1 MFIGHFAT
9 AFLLARLF
17 PHVPVLIPFVAVSFP
32 DLVWPLLI
40 LTGIE
45 KVKVNPDSPLQK
57 YLVFEKYP
65 YSHSL
70 IFTNF
75 VALTVGLALA
85 LILDNPL
92 VALVFT
98 VGSASHWILDSVV
111 HLPDLPVLGFDR
123 RDRKVGLGLWRNG
136 PLAFVLEFIF
146 YAVITIA
153 VLPGRLISGALLLGM
168 VFHLVNAN
176 SFFGFTRKNPFRT
189 PASYALITL
198 IGFALFIFFASKIKR
213 ELKWQNS

>member
-1 MFIGHFAT
+1 MFIGHFAI
-9 AFLLARLF
+9 AYLLARLF
-17 PHVPVLIPFVAVSFP
+17 PQVPFLIPLVAVSFP

-40 LTGIE
+40 FSGIE

-57 YLVFEKYP
+57 YLIFEKYP

-75 VALTVGLALA
+75 MALTAGLALA
-85 LILDNPL
+85 LILRNPL

-98 VGSASHWILDSVV
+98 VGSASHWILDSIV
-111 HLPDLPVLGFDR
+111 HLPDLPILGFGR

-146 YAVITIA
+146 YAVVTIA
-153 VLPGRLISGALLLGM
+153 VLPRRLVSGALLLGSI
-168 VFHLVNAN
+168 FHLVNAN
-176 SFFGFTRKNPFRT
+176 SFFGFTRKNAFST

-198 IGFALFIFFASKIKR
+198 IGFALFIFFASRRRGI
-213 ELKWQNS
+213 E

>member
-1 MFIGHFAT
+1 MFIGHFAI

-17 PHVPVLIPFVAVSFP
+17 PQVPVLIPLIAVSFP

-40 LTGIE
+40 FAGIE
-45 KVKVNPDSPLQK
+45 KVKVNPDSALQK
-57 YLVFEKYP
+57 YLFFEKYP

-75 VALTVGLALA
+75 MALSVGLALA
-85 LILDNPL
+85 LILGNPL
-92 VALVFT
+92 VALIFT
-98 VGSASHWILDSVV
+98 VGSASHWVLDSVV
-111 HLPDLPVLGFDR
+111 HLPDLPVLGFGR

-146 YAVITIA
+146 YTAVTIA
-153 VLPGRLISGALLLGM
+153 VLPRRLVSGALLLGT
-168 VFHLVNAN
+168 VFHLINAN

-198 IGFALFIFFASKIKR
+198 IGFAFFIFFAAKIKG
-213 ELKWQNS
+213 ES

>member
-1 MFIGHFAT
+1 MFIGHFAI

-17 PHVPVLIPFVAVSFP
+17 PQVPLLISLVAVSFP
-32 DLVWPLLI
+32 DLVWPLLVFA
-40 LTGIE
+40 GIE
-45 KVKVNPDSPLQK
+45 KVKVNPESALQK

-75 VALTVGLALA
+75 VALAIGLTLA
-85 LILDNPL
+85 LILSNPL

-98 VGSASHWILDSVV
+98 VGSASHWILDSIV
-111 HLPDLPVLGFDR
+111 HLPDLPVLGFGR
-123 RDRKVGLGLWRNG
+123 RDRKIGLGLWRNG
-136 PLAFVLEFIF
+136 HLAFVLEFIF
-146 YAVITIA
+146 YAAVTRA
-153 VLPGRLISGALLLGM
+153 VLPGRLVSGALLLGSL
-168 VFHLVNAN
+168 FHLVNAN
-176 SFFGFTRKNPFRT
+176 SFFGFTRKNPFKT

-213 ELKWQNS
+213 ESK